1 MISSLTIIAFS
12 LLLFVYWFHSVCIL
26 IIRDSQ
32 AAECKLEATIRLN
45 FSDARLKLTTNSPV
59 LLDEFYQVL
68 LTDHVI
74 LTDLLDGL
82 SGPTSTEKRLLAF
95 DFQILQLWYSLT
107 RRMSL
112 DLTRTALSDM
122 SGILKLFAIEIG
134 QQAAA

>member
-1 MISSLTIIAFS
+1 MIATLTIIAFS
-12 LLLFVYWFHSVCIL
+12 LLFFVCWFHSVCSL
-26 IIRDSQ
+26 VIRGSQ

-45 FSDARLKLTTNSPV
+45 FPDAPQKLTTDSPV
-59 LLDEFYQVL
+59 LLHEFYQVL
-68 LTDHVI
+68 LRDHAI
-74 LTDLLDGL
+74 LTDLLEGL
-82 SGPTSTEKRLLAF
+82 AGPTSTEKRLLAV
-95 DFQILQLWYSLT
+95 DFQILQIWYSLT